1 MPSVQMYIK
10 DRPEYA
16 FTGNYYTT
24 NPEENEAVT
33 RTWFEVLKER
43 QPTEAFNDIT
53 KGDRVVFVSPVGE
66 AEEMLLINETA
77 SHLIFSSHQ

>member
-10 DRPEYA
+10 NHPEYA

-24 NPEENEAVT
+24 NPQENEAVT
-33 RTWFEVLKER
+33 RTWFEILKER
-43 QPTEAFNDIT
+43 QPAEAFAEMAE
-53 KGDRVVFVSPVGE
+53 GDCVVFVSPVGE

-77 SHLIFSSHQ
+77 SHFIFSSHN

>member
-1 MPSVQMYIK
+1 MPSVQMHIK
-10 DRPEYA
+10 DHPEYA

-24 NPEENEAVT
+24 HPEENEAVT
-33 RTWFEVLKER
+33 RTWFEILKER
-43 QPTEAFNDIT
+43 QPTEAFNEMT
-53 KGDRVVFVSPVGE
+53 KGDRVVFVSSVGE